1 MISSAQ
7 LADFLSL
14 IAPGFIAIEVFRS
27 EYPVR
32 TRNDNS
38 NLYLYVVYSLIAGVL
53 LGLAYRL
60 PSNLFF
66 GHGIPSKGSIFSPF
80 VLLAV
85 GLLVGQAC
93 ILYYRLRFW
102 LSSRAA
108 VFKRL
113 RPDPQTT
120 WNRINSDL
128 KNRWAFVF
136 LKDGSVYLGLIKYW
150 NFDPDARSQDFFL
163 ESASRVDEDLN
174 LRGKPKAWKDR
185 YSVSCGVYID
195 LSEVSRIELHG
206 ESP

>member
-1 MISSAQ
+1 MISSSQ

-27 EYPVR
+27 EYPIK
-32 TRNDNS
+32 TRNDKS

-53 LGLAYRL
+53 LALAYRL
-60 PSNLFF
+60 PSSLLF
-66 GHGIPSKGSIFSPF
+66 GHGIPSKGSVFYPF

-85 GLLVGQAC
+85 GLLVGHAC
-93 ILYYRLRFW
+93 IQWYRLRFW
-102 LSSRAA
+102 LSKRAA
-108 VFKRL
+108 IFKNL

-120 WNRINSDL
+120 WNRLNSDL
-128 KNRWAFVF
+128 KDRWAIVF
-136 LKDGSVYLGLIKYW
+136 LRDGSVYMGLIKYW

-163 ESASRVDEDLN
+163 ECASRVDESLDIYE
-174 LRGKPKAWKDR
+174 KPKAWKER

-195 LSEVSRIELHG
+195 TSEVSRIELHG